1 MGRIG
6 RPSVRGPGSRPRQ
19 LSTRAQR
26 GCERRRSASTASTQA
41 RQQVRT
47 HPVQGLPQLPAVFA
61 RLVQGLFQ
69 QLLPRS
75 VVLGRLSGAMAHRT
89 VRIQDERPGN
99 LDRCR
104 PVPSVP
110 GGSAGA
116 DGVPTMTLD
125 RNRRRRAAAG
135 RRLWPRL
142 ARQACSPPPGL
153 PRERQHSIGEPL
165 HETNRAPGRNSC
177 PPPCIRPGASPTRP
191 RPPTTRNRLS
201 ETDKKLTRKLSPQL
215 PTTCGRAAATQQPRG
230 GGVPRSHR
238 RGWGGAFPV
247 AWGEQC
253 PGATAPPCMDN
264 ARLPDNVPD
273 RSQPAE
279 ATGTR
284 PARRRVR
291 AERSEGW
298 RTSATGRSD
307 PSPESEGP
315 VHVGTRLV
323 SPRVVEGVR
332 ARDRRTRVTGLAPIP
347 ADADGCEDSGMAID
361 VPEPASEV
369 YWTGLRWVEA
379 TLMQLNDSKT
389 RSTRSSALCSTR
401 ALLDPAMRRQCND
414 KDGARWRASFDE
426 CDPQDPH
433 RPIAVPT
440 VALHMQMTTGMD
452 LLIVAA
458 RNVLRAGERL
468 PADTKQTA

>member
-1 MGRIG
+1 
-6 RPSVRGPGSRPRQ
+6 
-19 LSTRAQR
+19 
-26 GCERRRSASTASTQA
+26 
-41 RQQVRT
+41 
-47 HPVQGLPQLPAVFA
+47 
-61 RLVQGLFQ
+61 
-69 QLLPRS
+69 
-75 VVLGRLSGAMAHRT
+75 
-89 VRIQDERPGN
+89 
-99 LDRCR
+99 
-104 PVPSVP
+104 
-110 GGSAGA
+110 
-116 DGVPTMTLD
+116 MTLD

-135 RRLWPRL
+135 RRLCPGD

-273 RSQPAE
+273 RSQPAD

-307 PSPESEGP
+307 PSPESEGRSISERASYRHGWSKACGRGIDAHASRDSRRSRPTRMGARIRAWRLMVRSLHPRCTGQACAGWRPLSCSSTIRRRVLHVPARSARRSEAPP
-315 VHVGTRLV
+315 VQRQRRRAVAGLV
-323 SPRVVEGVR
+323 RRV
-332 ARDRRTRVTGLAPIP
+332 
-347 ADADGCEDSGMAID
+347 
-361 VPEPASEV
+361 
-369 YWTGLRWVEA
+369 
-379 TLMQLNDSKT
+379 
-389 RSTRSSALCSTR
+389 RSTRSAPTDSSAYGRPAHADDHRDGSPDRRGAQRAARRGAIASRYQADGMTAIGPLTTIGRLTRSCSTVRTGPARPGLRR
-401 ALLDPAMRRQCND
+401 AAVRHESPDGSFRGFALSNLDGLPGGAACHFRR
-414 KDGARWRASFDE
+414 
-426 CDPQDPH
+426 DPGGVVAGQT
-433 RPIAVPT
+433 VT
-440 VALHMQMTTGMD
+440 VAVDGVG
-452 LLIVAA
+452 VAQ
-458 RNVLRAGERL
+458 RVQVGGPGRRR
-468 PADTKQTA
+468 